1 MPPSQTQNRYMSAFG
16 PTKKRADEAQ
26 DFYLEGATNFDPTA
40 ALEQYGEA
48 SYRGF
53 ERNLGRQMET
63 LRGQAVGAGRLD
75 TGFQTED
82 EDRVVT
88 DLGERYH
95 DSLARQS
102 LGATSLELR
111 NLEGVG
117 AYGAG
122 QQNSYLDLISGQL
135 DRETAE
141 KNAKKKLIGDVLGSL
156 FGAGGKIVGAAT
168 GVGG

>member
-1 MPPSQTQNRYMSAFG
+1 MAKSQTYNRYMQAFD
-16 PTKKRADEAQ
+16 PTKKRADTAQ
-26 DFYLEGATNFDPTA
+26 DFYLEGAMGFDPTA
-40 ALEQYGEA
+40 ALERYGEA

-53 ERNLGRQMET
+53 ERNLGRQMGE
-63 LRGQAVGAGRLD
+63 LRGSAVGAGRLN

-88 DLGERYH
+88 DLAARYQ
-95 DSLARQS
+95 DDLARQS

-122 QQNSYLDLISGQL
+122 QQNTYLDLLSGQM

-141 KNAKKKLIGDVLGSL
+141 RNEKKKLIGSILGSL
-156 FGAGGKIVGAAT
+156 FGAGAKIAS
-168 GVGG
+168 GGLG

>member
-1 MPPSQTQNRYMSAFG
+1 MARSQTENRYMAAFG
-16 PTKKRADEAQ
+16 PTKRRADQAQ
-26 DFYLEGATNFDPTA
+26 DFYLEGATSFDPTA
-40 ALEQYGEA
+40 ALERYGEA

-53 ERNLGRQMET
+53 ERNLGREMET
-63 LRGQAVGAGRLD
+63 LRGSAVGAGRLD

-88 DLGERYH
+88 DLAERYQ
-95 DSLARQS
+95 DSLARK
-102 LGATSLELR
+102 SLEATALEQR

-122 QQNSYLDLISGQL
+122 RENTYFDLLSGQM

-141 KNAKKKLIGDVLGSL
+141 RNAKKKLIGNVLGGL
-156 FGAGGKIVGAAT
+156 FGAGGRIA
-168 GVGG
+168 GGLG

>member
-1 MPPSQTQNRYMSAFG
+1 MARSPTYNRYMAAFD
-16 PTKKRADEAQ
+16 PTKRRADQAQ
-26 DFYLEGATNFDPTA
+26 DFYLEGATNFDPTEALGRYGDA
-40 ALEQYGEA
+40 A
-48 SYRGF
+48 YRGF
-53 ERNLGRQMET
+53 ERNLGREMET
-63 LRGQAVGAGRLD
+63 LRGSAVGAGRLD

-156 FGAGGKIVGAAT
+156 FGAGGRIA
-168 GVGG
+168 GGLG

>member
-1 MPPSQTQNRYMSAFG
+1 MARSQTYNRYMAAFD
-16 PTKKRADEAQ
+16 PTKKRADTAQ
-26 DFYLEGATNFDPTA
+26 DWYLEGAMGFDPTA
-40 ALEQYGEA
+40 SLERYGEA

-53 ERNLGRQMET
+53 ERNLGREMET
-63 LRGQAVGAGRLD
+63 LRGSAVGAGRLN

-88 DLGERYH
+88 DLGERYQ

-122 QQNSYLDLISGQL
+122 QQNTYLDLISGQM

-141 KNAKKKLIGDVLGSL
+141 RNAKKKLLGNVLG
-156 FGAGGKIVGAAT
+156 AGLGAA
-168 GVGG
+168 GMFFGGR

>member
-1 MPPSQTQNRYMSAFG
+1 MGRTATYKRYEAAFD
-16 PTKKRADEAQ
+16 PTKRRADQAQ
-26 DFYLEGATNFDPTA
+26 DYYLEGATSFDPTES
-40 ALEQYGEA
+40 LERYGEA

-53 ERNLGRQMET
+53 ERNLGREMET
-63 LRGQAVGAGRLD
+63 LRGSAVGAGRLN

-88 DLGERYH
+88 DLAERYQ

-122 QQNSYLDLISGQL
+122 QQNTYLDLISGGL
-135 DRETAE
+135 DRETSE
-141 KNAKKKLIGDVLGSL
+141 RNAKKKLLGNVLGGA
-156 FGAGGKIVGAAT
+156 FGAAGRIFGGGL
-168 GVGG
+168 

>member
-1 MPPSQTQNRYMSAFG
+1 MARSPTYNRYMAAFD
-16 PTKKRADEAQ
+16 PTKRRADQAQ

-40 ALEQYGEA
+40 SVERYGQA
-48 SYRGF
+48 AYRGF
-53 ERNLGRQMET
+53 ERNLGRKMET
-63 LRGQAVGAGRLD
+63 LRGSAVGAGRLD

-102 LGATSLELR
+102 LGATALEQR

-156 FGAGGKIVGAAT
+156 FGAGGRIA
-168 GVGG
+168 GGLG

>member
-1 MPPSQTQNRYMSAFG
+1 MARSPTYNRYMAAFD
-16 PTKKRADEAQ
+16 PTKKRADQAQ
-26 DFYLEGATNFDPTA
+26 DFYLEGATTFDPTA
-40 ALEQYGEA
+40 SVERYGQA
-48 SYRGF
+48 AYRGF
-53 ERNLGRQMET
+53 ERNLGREMET
-63 LRGQAVGAGRLD
+63 LRGSAVGAGRLD

-102 LGATSLELR
+102 LGATALEQR

-156 FGAGGKIVGAAT
+156 FGAGGRIA
-168 GVGG
+168 GGLG